1 MPAKT
6 ALTVHTADTANS
18 LLMHGVIVG
27 AGKTLCGRVPTVIIA
42 RKFGPRKGTCVRC
55 VGSMLKLTREE
66 K

>member
-6 ALTVHTADTANS
+6 TVHTADTANS
-18 LLMHGVIVG
+18 LLKHGVVVG
-27 AGKTLCGRVPTVIIA
+27 AAKTLCGRVPTVIVA
-42 RKFGPRKGTCVRC
+42 KLFGARKGTCVRC